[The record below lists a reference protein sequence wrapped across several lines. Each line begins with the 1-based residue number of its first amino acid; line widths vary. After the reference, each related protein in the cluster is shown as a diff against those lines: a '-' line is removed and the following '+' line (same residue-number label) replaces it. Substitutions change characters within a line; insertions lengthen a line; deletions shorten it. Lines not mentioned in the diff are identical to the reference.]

1 MNEFL
6 NVITKNYANFS
17 GRARRREFW
26 MFTLIN
32 TIILFVLYLPAFI
45 PLMSMS
51 AQAEMGAAPADL
63 STIPLVAQ
71 IFLGLY
77 LLYSL
82 AVFLPTLAVS
92 IRRLHDSG
100 KTGWMYL
107 VALIPLIGSLL
118 LLYFLVQ
125 DSEAGSNKW
134 GPNPKN
140 IGNGTTTEAA
150 ADRW

>member
-32 TIILFVLYLPAFI
+32 TIVLFVLYLPALI

-63 STIPLVAQ
+63 SAIPLVAQ

-118 LLYFLVQ
+118 LLYFLIQ

-140 IGNGTTTEAA
+140 IGNGTTAEAA

>member
-6 NVITKNYANFS
+6 KVITKNYANFS

-45 PLMSMS
+45 PLMSMF
-51 AQAEMGAAPADL
+51 AQAEMGATPADL

-77 LLYSL
+77 FLYSL
-82 AVFLPTLAVS
+82 ALFVPTLAVS

-107 VALIPLIGSLL
+107 VTLIPLIGSLL

-125 DSEAGSNKW
+125 DSEVGSNKW

-140 IGNGTTTEAA
+140 IGDGATADAT